1 MIKSPYSR
9 FKLMELHSIYNTLI
23 NYSDKEPS
31 RFLKGFEATL
41 NYQRINIKP
50 ELLKKHVLESKDLSF

>member
-1 MIKSPYSR
+1 
-9 FKLMELHSIYNTLI
+9 MELHSIYNTLI